1 MNYPRPMSPVQKL
14 HPLNMFRVWGGEGER
29 EDPNAGGDGGD
40 GGDGGELTPEQKKIQ
55 ELEAAN
61 EELTKK
67 HKDADKQAKDFQKQI
82 QDKEREGMEDAQRTE
97 AERDDYKA
105 KYEALAKL
113 METSYL
119 DTAIAKLSN
128 AKQKDGSPKYDWN
141 DADAVRAF
149 LDMDAIKL
157 DIDTGEVDGLKEQL
171 SAIAKDKPW
180 MLVQPQTEG
189 EGSGS
194 YTPPDQRSTG
204 NHPNGGSARQRTT
217 DDKKLASKYKFN
229 HLVPGGAPR

>member
-1 MNYPRPMSPVQKL
+1 MNYPRPSSPVQKL
-14 HPLNMFRVWGGEGER
+14 HPFNMFRVWGGEGDR
-29 EDPNAGGDGGD
+29 DDPNAGGGDGGD
-40 GGDGGELTPEQKKIQ
+40 GDENELTPEQKKIQ
-55 ELEAAN
+55 ELEA
-61 EELTKK
+61 ERDDLKKK
-67 HKDADKQAKDFQKQI
+67 HGDEAKRAKDFEKKLT
-82 QDKEREGMEDAQRTE
+82 DKEREGMEDAQRTE

-171 SAIAKDKPW
+171 AAIAKDKPW
-180 MLVQPQTEG
+180 MLVPVQSEG
-189 EGSGS
+189 DGSGPYS
-194 YTPPDQRSTG
+194 PPDQRSTG